1 MARRKTACDM
11 LAERL
16 SAFLDGD
23 LDAADCRRIAAHAR
37 RCARCRRLTKELRD
51 TVGTCRRAA
60 TVPLP
65 SGVRQRALDGI
76 RALMTTRRG
85 TS

>member
-1 MARRKTACDM
+1 MRRGMTACDM

-23 LDAADCRRIAAHAR
+23 LPPADCRRISAHAR
-37 RCARCRRLTKELRD
+37 RCARCRALTQELRE
-51 TVGTCRRAA
+51 TIGACRRAA
-60 TVPLP
+60 EVPLP
-65 SGVRQRALDGI
+65 APVRRRARAGI
-76 RALMTTRRG
+76 RALLRRRG

>member
-1 MARRKTACDM
+1 MAKRMTACGM

-23 LDAADCRRIAAHAR
+23 LDAADCRRISAHAR
-37 RCARCRRLTKELRD
+37 RCPRCRRLTKELRD
-51 TVGTCRRAA
+51 TIGTCRRAA
-60 TVPLP
+60 AVPLP
-65 SGVRQRALDGI
+65 SGVRQRALAGI
-76 RALMTTRRG
+76 QALMTKRRE

>member
-1 MARRKTACDM
+1 MASSRPTACGM

-23 LDAADCRRIAAHAR
+23 LSRDACRRISAHAR
-37 RCARCRRLTKELRD
+37 RCPRCRALTKELRE
-51 TVGTCRRAA
+51 TVGVCRRAG

-65 SGVRQRALDGI
+65 AAVRTRARAGI
-76 RALMTTRRG
+76 RELLSRPRK
-85 TS
+85 S